1 LAQGLATMDGMFSC
15 CGNQQAVIA
24 DDVAVAP
31 DTATTDTTAQV
42 EKVGGPTTDK
52 PAAAGAKPAATPTP
66 WTPSE
71 EKKFSAKISRDN
83 EKTPWGVDLTSDSEK
98 SLSVVRVAPE
108 GAVGAYNKKASTPI
122 QPGDV
127 IVSIEQ
133 AKSKLDMVNNLKTK
147 NVVQVDI
154 VRYTRFEA
162 QLKKNSAGEAL
173 SMDVND
179 AGPKT
184 LVIQKISPVGS
195 ALTRYN
201 EEHYLKPIIEGDL
214 LVEVNG
220 KDSIQD
226 MVREMQKSTTLNV
239 KVKRASA

>member
-1 LAQGLATMDGMFSC
+1 
-15 CGNQQAVIA
+15 
-24 DDVAVAP
+24 
-31 DTATTDTTAQV
+31 
-42 EKVGGPTTDK
+42 
-52 PAAAGAKPAATPTP
+52 
-66 WTPSE
+66 
-71 EKKFSAKISRDN
+71 
-83 EKTPWGVDLTSDSEK
+83 
-98 SLSVVRVAPE
+98 
-108 GAVGAYNKKASTPI
+108 
-122 QPGDV
+122 
-127 IVSIEQ
+127 
-133 AKSKLDMVNNLKTK
+133 
-147 NVVQVDI
+147 

-184 LVIQKISPVGS
+184 LVIQKISPVVS

-226 MVREMQKSTTLNV
+226 MVREMQKSTTLNL